1 MQKLFRINSSHRSYD
16 VTLIDSIS
24 ELSFWIDKNTIII
37 CDALLKD
44 YLPKTVGNVLFI
56 PALEINKSLE
66 TVPTFIAQL
75 QVMGGNRKSH
85 IVAIGGG
92 IIQDISAFIASIFMR
107 GIEWTYLPTTFLGM
121 VDSCIG
127 GKSSINVLTA
137 KNLVGN
143 FYPPQEVLIDC
154 SFLASLPVEHVAGG
168 LLEAIKICY
177 AKGDSDFAKFL
188 KYKSHIRLENDH
200 AREIIKQ
207 SLSAKK
213 WFIEVDEFDQK
224 ERLLLNF
231 GHTFGHAIE
240 SASNF
245 DISHGIGVGI
255 GMIIAVEYA
264 KNAGLLSKMGLKRT
278 GELVDYIVALLHS
291 DAYGKILSRKKFNS
305 QDLLKN
311 FEKDKKH
318 RLEHF
323 NIIVPSGDGNLKV
336 HKFQRNDEMRALI
349 AASFMRGLDR
359 LSWPTH

>member
-1 MQKLFRINSSHRSYD
+1 MQKLFKINSSHRSYD

-24 ELSFWIDKNTIII
+24 ELSFWMDENTIII
-37 CDALLKD
+37 CDAHLKK
-44 YLPKTVGNVLFI
+44 YLPETVGKVIFI

-66 TVPTFIAQL
+66 SVPSFIAQL
-75 QVMGGNRKSH
+75 QAMGGNRKTH
-85 IVAIGGG
+85 LVAIGGG
-92 IIQDISAFIASIFMR
+92 IIQDISAFVASIFMR

-143 FYPPQEVLIDC
+143 FYPPQKVLIDC
-154 SFLASLPVEHVAGG
+154 TFLTSLPAEHVAGG
-168 LLEAIKICY
+168 LFEAIKICY
-177 AKGDSDFAKFL
+177 AKGHEDFSEFL
-188 KYKSHIRLENDH
+188 KHKSHTHLEKEQ
-200 AREIIKQ
+200 AREIVKQ

-240 SASNF
+240 STSNF
-245 DISHGIGVGI
+245 DVSHGIGVGI
-255 GMIIAVEYA
+255 GMVIAIEYA
-264 KNAGLLSKMGLKRT
+264 KHSGLLSQTGLNRT
-278 GELVDYIVALLHS
+278 RELVDYIVALLHS
-291 DAYGKILSRKKFNS
+291 DAYGKISSRQRFMS

-318 RLEHF
+318 RAEHF
-323 NIIVPSGDGNLKV
+323 NIIVPTGDGNLEV
-336 HKFQRNDEMRALI
+336 HKLQRNDETRALI
-349 AASFMRGLDR
+349 AASFTRGLDR